1 MSTSLIIF
9 TKNYVFNLSIGQS
22 SVLLSHKKQRNF
34 NIPIK
39 YDEKFDKGKK
49 KRAVLSASGLQ
60 FF

>member
-22 SVLLSHKKQRNF
+22 SVLLSHKQRNF